1 MREKV
6 EERGRFLMVEKG
18 GEAKKIYHFSL
29 DSIGNFSV
37 FFLIF
42 LILGLG
48 AHTYLLPKSC
58 TIVLQNNSFPTYH
71 KLWG

>member
-37 FFLIF
+37 FFFYFFNFGIRGPYIF
-42 LILGLG
+42 
-48 AHTYLLPKSC
+48 AP
-58 TIVLQNNSFPTYH
+58 Q
-71 KLWG
+71 KLHNCSSK